1 MKKLS
6 ALIVILAVLFAVNS
20 VSAQPRLVIH
30 VTGGYSLPLPDFKG
44 DILDSADRVNTYGM
58 KQGFNFG
65 ADGKY
70 YVDKKRSI
78 GITLSLAYSLFNNS
92 EDITFGTTTYTY
104 KPKINVFTA
113 GLGVEY
119 AFLPSAKYKVNPF
132 IGVEFTGNF
141 FSGKF
146 EYEPADTNYPAVDL
160 KSEARF
166 GLGIGAGLDIK
177 LSKNIGVV
185 IGGKYHLA
193 NLIGKDYDST
203 GITTTEVPLNDKEHT
218 IGGVTIEA
226 KNISWVQF
234 YAGISFYLMQ
244 PKKIKKTN

>member
-6 ALIVILAVLFAVNS
+6 ALIVILAVIFAVNS
-20 VSAQPRLVIH
+20 NVLAQPRFVIH

-44 DILDSADRVNTYGM
+44 DIPTDSNSYFM

-78 GITLSLAYSLFNNS
+78 GITLALTYSLFSNS
-92 EDITFGTTTYTY
+92 EDISSVVGTTTYTVTV
-104 KPKINVFTA
+104 KPKVNVFTA

-119 AFLPSAKYKVNPF
+119 AFLPKGKANPF
-132 IGVEFTGNF
+132 IGAEFTGNF
-141 FSGKF
+141 FSGKNTITL
-146 EYEPADTNYPAVDL
+146 PTGDSTIDL

-166 GLGIGAGLDIK
+166 GLGIGAGVDIK
-177 LSKNIGVV
+177 LSKNIGIVV
-185 IGGKYHLA
+185 GGKYQLA
-193 NLIGKDYDST
+193 NLIGKAYDSVT
-203 GITTTEVPLNDKEHT
+203 AGQTEVPLNDKEHT
-218 IGGVTIEA
+218 IGTTTIDA
-226 KNISWVQF
+226 KNISWIQF

-244 PKKIKKTN
+244 PKKIVKK